1 MLRILTLVLY
11 LRLSS
16 ATQPS
21 EVTSYARIT
30 RNGQPGRSSQDSFSW
45 ITRPVARNNTSAESE
60 SRSINDVVI
69 TASPVYVP
77 PGAPKLKKGEAIDHH
92 PVGPRYSTLDH
103 EMIAKL
109 DANKM
114 RIQQRFNPPAA
125 GLFDKDSFSNAN
137 GRPQKRPT
145 SISSAISSSSINSS
159 AFPGPIFPGIY
170 EYRPM
175 GPVVL
180 DDESPMS
187 KPIISKYPPA
197 PMDDKIPDSYKP
209 PPDKYHPGDEHETD
223 YPGFEIA
230 SSYENDGPG
239 PKPGKFANHH
249 DHPPP
254 FVEDTFE
261 HDHHDFHHDVI
272 YDHIPV
278 YHEHHPK
285 TTTEEP
291 EMNDQRLD
299 KRPYSYYFIG
309 KKLWYIPLYFSI
321 YFVIYIAALVLKSV
335 ARHKINFPTHL
346 AEAVNHRR
354 RRESSEGW
362 QNFAERILE
371 GIERFSELSGEDPEY
386 YY

>member
-1 MLRILTLVLY
+1 LPVGEHNVPEIFYVRIECE
-11 LRLSS
+11 
-16 ATQPS
+16 ATS
-21 EVTSYARIT
+21 VHL
-30 RNGQPGRSSQDSFSW
+30 
-45 ITRPVARNNTSAESE
+45 RPVARSNTSNTENE
-60 SRSINDVVI
+60 NRSINDIVI

-77 PGAPKLKKGEAIDHH
+77 PGTTKLKKGEAIDH
-92 PVGPRYSTLDH
+92 PVGPRYSTLDR

-109 DANKM
+109 DASKM

-125 GLFDKDSFSNAN
+125 GLFVDKDSFTQAN
-137 GRPQKRPT
+137 GRPQKGAIT
-145 SISSAISSSSINSS
+145 SDVMESPPSMNSS
-159 AFPGPIFPGIY
+159 TFLGPIFPGIY
-170 EYRPM
+170 EYSPST
-175 GPVVL
+175 GPVF

-197 PMDDKIPDSYKP
+197 PMDDQIPDSYKP
-209 PPDKYHPGDEHETD
+209 PPSKYHTSGEHETD

-230 SSYENDGPG
+230 SSYENDGS
-239 PKPGKFANHH
+239 KPVKFANHH
-249 DHPPP
+249 EHPPP
-254 FVEDTFE
+254 FVEDTYE
-261 HDHHDFHHDVI
+261 HHDHHDFHHDVI

-321 YFVIYIAALVLKSV
+321 YFIIYIAALVLKSV
-335 ARHKINFPTHL
+335 ARHKINFPAQL

-362 QNFAERILE
+362 WQFTERILE
-371 GIERFSELSGEDPEY
+371 GLERFAETSGENSCVNCR
-386 YY
+386 